1 MIIDF
6 HCHAGKGDLLSAPAS
21 TNAPIEPYL
30 RRARAA
36 GIDKT
41 VVVAGFNS
49 DYARANA
56 EVARIV
62 ARHPE
67 QLIGFAFVHCKRDRG
82 RIRRMIERSV
92 REWGFRGIKV
102 HGVEGLPT
110 REVCDAARALH
121 LPMLVDVTGQA
132 QVVDMFAPQYPDVD
146 FVIAH
151 LGSFVDDFRALQQV
165 VDQLVRYPNV
175 YADTSAVRRFDYI
188 VEAVKRAGPR
198 KLLFGTDGP
207 WLHPALEKYKIRLLN
222 LAPEN
227 EALILG
233 GNALRL
239 LEKTRGRG
247 RTSGAARTAGLV
259 SHGSPRMARSTSLTE
274 Y

>member
-21 TNAPIEPYL
+21 TDAPLEAYL

-36 GIDKT
+36 GIKKT
-41 VVVAGFNS
+41 VVMAGFNS
-49 DYARANA
+49 DYAKANA
-56 EVARIV
+56 ALARIV

-67 QLIGFAFVHCKRDRG
+67 RLIGFAFVHCRRDRG
-82 RIRRMIERSV
+82 RIRQMVERAV

-102 HGVEGLPT
+102 HGAEALPT
-110 REVCDAARALH
+110 REVCDVAQALR
-121 LPMLVDVTGQA
+121 LPLLVDVTA
-132 QVVDMFAPQYPDVD
+132 RAHVVDMFAPQYPNVD

-151 LGSFVDDFRALQQV
+151 LGSFLDDFRALQQV

-188 VEAVKRAGPR
+188 VEAVKRAGPG
-198 KLLFGTDGP
+198 KLIFGTDGP
-207 WLHPALEKYKIRLLN
+207 WLHPALEAYKIKLLG
-222 LAPEN
+222 LAHED
-227 EALILG
+227 EAMVLG

-239 LEKTRGRG
+239 ITKRSVKPSYLT
-247 RTSGAARTAGLV
+247 GAKTAGV
-259 SHGSPRMARSTSLTE
+259 S
-274 Y
+274 

>member
-6 HCHAGKGDLLSAPAS
+6 HCHAGKGDLLTAPAS
-21 TNAPIEPYL
+21 TDAPLGPYL

-36 GIDKT
+36 GINKT

-49 DYARANA
+49 DYAKANA

-62 ARHPE
+62 ARHPDR
-67 QLIGFAFVHCKRDRG
+67 LIGFAFVHCRRDRG
-82 RIRRMIERSV
+82 RIRQMIERSV
-92 REWGFRGIKV
+92 REWGFRGVKV
-102 HGVEGLPT
+102 HGTDALPT
-110 REVCDAARALH
+110 REVCDAVRAFR
-121 LPMLVDVTGQA
+121 LPMLVDVTAQA
-132 QVVDMFAPQYPDVD
+132 HVVNMFAPQYPDVD

-151 LGSFVDDFRALQQV
+151 LGSFLDDFRAMQQV

-207 WLHPALEKYKIRLLN
+207 WLHPALEKYKIKLLK
-222 LAPEN
+222 LSPED

-239 LEKTRGRG
+239 IKKSVSRRFA
-247 RTSGAARTAGLV
+247 SGVAQTQLASA
-259 SHGSPRMARSTSLTE
+259 LTG
-274 Y
+274 

>member
-21 TNAPIEPYL
+21 TDAPLGLYL
-30 RRARAA
+30 KRARAA
-36 GIDKT
+36 GINKS

-49 DYARANA
+49 DYAKANA

-62 ARHPE
+62 ARQPDR
-67 QLIGFAFVHCKRDRG
+67 LIGFAFVHCKRDRG
-82 RIRRMIERSV
+82 RIRQMVERAV
-92 REWGFRGIKV
+92 TQWGFRGIKV
-102 HGVEGLPT
+102 HGSEALPT
-110 REVCDAARALH
+110 REVCDAARALG

-132 QVVDMFAPQYPDVD
+132 HVVNMFAPQYPDVD

-207 WLHPALEKYKIRLLN
+207 WLHPDLEMYKIKLLK
-222 LAPEN
+222 LSPEN

-239 LEKTRGRG
+239 IQK
-247 RTSGAARTAGLV
+247 GARRRLAPVASRARRKDSAFAL
-259 SHGSPRMARSTSLTE
+259 S
-274 Y
+274 

>member
-21 TNAPIEPYL
+21 TDAPIGPYL

-49 DYARANA
+49 DYAKANA

-62 ARHPE
+62 ARHPDR
-67 QLIGFAFVHCKRDRG
+67 LIGFAFVHCKRDRG
-82 RIRRMIERSV
+82 RIRQMVERSV

-102 HGVEGLPT
+102 HGSEAQPT
-110 REVCDAARALH
+110 REVCDVARALG
-121 LPMLVDVTGQA
+121 LPMLVDVTA
-132 QVVDMFAPQYPDVD
+132 RAHVVDMFAPQYPDVD

-151 LGSFVDDFRALQQV
+151 LGSFLDDFRALQQV

-207 WLHPALEKYKIRLLN
+207 WLHPALEKYKIKLLK
-222 LAPEN
+222 LSPED
-227 EALILG
+227 EMLILG
-233 GNALRL
+233 RNALRL
-239 LEKTRGRG
+239 MQK
-247 RTSGAARTAGLV
+247 GARRRFAVRAAG
-259 SHGSPRMARSTSLTE
+259 
-274 Y
+274 